1 MKTLSA
7 LIAALLL
14 LPGLVG
20 LVWGQVAPPAAE
32 AVSEKVDEIFAP
44 FKSPEAPGCAV
55 VVGEGGRTV
64 VSQAYGMADLEHD
77 VPNTPGTI
85 FEAGSVSKQFTAAAV
100 LLLAQQGKLS
110 LQDDVRKHV
119 PELPEYPPAGTK
131 ITIDHLLHHT
141 SGLRDWGAVA
151 EIAGWPRGT
160 RIHTHDHMLDIAAR
174 QKSLNYEPGR
184 YYSYTNTGYNL
195 LVIIAERVS
204 GQKFQDFSRQNI
216 FEPLGMKHTQWRDD
230 FTRIVKGRAVA
241 YSGSDG
247 AFHSEMPFENVFGN
261 GGLLTTVGDLLLW
274 NENFVHGRVGG
285 PAFLQE
291 MQRRGRLSDG
301 REIEYARGLFMT
313 KWQGIPEVS
322 HSGAT
327 AGYRAFLARYPEQK
341 LSVAVLCNAG
351 AANPVDL
358 AHRTAG
364 LFLASQLKPPP
375 PATPVQ
381 LAPEVLAARAGLYRS
396 LRTGMPVRLVVVE
409 GGLQMENGPPL
420 VPLSESRFRLGEDTL
435 VELSIGPEGGSD
447 GGPEGR
453 PAGMRLVRSSGD
465 VVPLERVAEAA
476 PTPAQLAEYAGEY
489 TSDEAEVTYRVVVED
504 GKLVVRARPA
514 AVYPLKP
521 LYADAFDADG
531 LLVRF
536 RRDAAGQ
543 VNELSLGSPRVWD
556 LRLARRPPPAAGR

>member
-7 LIAALLL
+7 LVAALLL
-14 LPGLVG
+14 LPGLVDPAR
-20 LVWGQVAPPAAE
+20 GQAAALPGAGAPAGPAAE
-32 AVSEKVDEIFAP
+32 AVPVSVKVDEIFAP
-44 FKSPEAPGCAV
+44 LKSQEAPGCAV
-55 VVGEGGRTV
+55 AVGEEGRTV

-77 VPNTPGTI
+77 VPNTPETV
-85 FEAGSVSKQFTAAAV
+85 FEAGSVSKQLTAAAV

-110 LQDDVRKHV
+110 VQDDVRKYV
-119 PELPEYPPAGTK
+119 PELPDYGAT

-160 RIHTHDHMLDIAAR
+160 RIHTHDHVLDIASR
-174 QKSLNYEPGR
+174 QKALNYEPGR

-204 GQKFQDFSRQNI
+204 GQTFQEFSRKNI
-216 FEPLGMKHTQWRDD
+216 FEPLGMTHTQWRDD
-230 FTRIVKGRAVA
+230 FSRIVKGRAIA
-241 YSGSDG
+241 YSGSAGD
-247 AFHSEMPFENVFGN
+247 FHSEMPFENVFGN

-274 NENFVHGRVGG
+274 NENFVQGKVGG
-285 PAFLQE
+285 AALLRE

-301 REIEYARGLFMT
+301 KEIEYASGLFMT
-313 KWQGIPEVS
+313 SWQGIPEVS

-364 LFLASQLKPPP
+364 LFLTVPKKEMAPVQ
-375 PATPVQ
+375 TVQ

-396 LRTGMPVRLVVVE
+396 LRTGMTVRLVVTE
-409 GGLQMENGPPL
+409 GRLQVKDGPPL
-420 VPLSESRFRLGEDTL
+420 VPLSESRFQLGEDTV
-435 VELSIGPEGGSD
+435 VELEM
-447 GGPEGR
+447 GPEGR
-453 PAGMRLVRSSGD
+453 STGMRFVRTSGD
-465 VVPLERVAEAA
+465 IVPFERVAEAF
-476 PTPAQLAEYAGEY
+476 PTPEQLAEYAGEY
-489 TSDEAEVTYRVVVED
+489 TSEEAEVTYRVVVED
-504 GKLVVRARPA
+504 GKLVVRGRPA
-514 AVYPLKP
+514 ASYPLTP
-521 LYADAFDADG
+521 LYADGFDADG

-536 RRDAAGQ
+536 RRDAEGR
-543 VNELSLGSPRVWD
+543 VSGLSLGMPRMWD
-556 LRLARRPPPAAGR
+556 LRFARVR

>member
-7 LIAALLL
+7 LIAALFL
-14 LPGLVG
+14 LPGLVR
-20 LVWGQVAPPAAE
+20 GQAAPPAAE
-32 AVSEKVDEIFAP
+32 AVSAKVDEIFAP
-44 FKSPEAPGCAV
+44 FKSQEAPGCAV
-55 VVGEGGRTV
+55 AVGEGDRTA
-64 VSQAYGMADLEHD
+64 VSRAYGMADLEHD
-77 VPNTPGTI
+77 VPNTPETI

-100 LLLAQQGKLS
+100 LLLVQQGKLS
-110 LQDDVRKHV
+110 LQDDVRKHL

-131 ITIDHLLHHT
+131 ITIEHLLHHT

-160 RIHTHDHMLDIAAR
+160 RIHTHDHVLDIASR
-174 QKSLNYEPGR
+174 QKALNYEPGR

-204 GQKFQDFSRQNI
+204 GQTFQEFSRKNI
-216 FEPLGMKHTQWRDD
+216 FEPLGMTHTQWRDD
-230 FTRIVKGRAVA
+230 FSRIVKGRAIA
-241 YSGSDG
+241 YGGEAGS
-247 AFHSEMPFENVFGN
+247 FHSEMPFENVFGN

-274 NENFVHGRVGG
+274 NENFVHGKIGG

-291 MQRRGRLSDG
+291 IQRRGRLSDG
-301 REIEYARGLFMT
+301 QEIEYASGLFMT
-313 KWQGIPEVS
+313 SWQGIPEVS

-375 PATPVQ
+375 PPTPIQ

-409 GGLQMENGPPL
+409 GRLQMEDGPPL
-420 VPLSESRFRLGEDTL
+420 VPLSESRFQLGEDTI
-435 VELSIGPEGGSD
+435 VEIDMGSD
-447 GGPEGR
+447 RR
-453 PAGMRLVRSSGD
+453 PTGLRLVRSSGD

-476 PTPAQLAEYAGEY
+476 PTPAQLAEYVGEY
-489 TSDEAEVTYRVVVED
+489 TSDEAEVSYRVVLED
-504 GKLVVRARPA
+504 GKLVVRGRPVA
-514 AVYPLKP
+514 AYPLKP
-521 LYADAFDADG
+521 LYADGFDAVG

-536 RRDAAGQ
+536 RRDADGR
-543 VNELSLGSPRVWD
+543 VNGLSLGMPRMWD
-556 LRLARRPPPAAGR
+556 LRFARVR

>member
-14 LPGLVG
+14 LPGLG
-20 LVWGQVAPPAAE
+20 DPVWGQAAPSAAE
-32 AVSEKVDEIFAP
+32 AVSISAKVDEIFAP
-44 FKSPEAPGCAV
+44 LKSQEAPGCAV
-55 VVGEGGRTV
+55 AVGEGGRTV

-77 VPNTPGTI
+77 VPNTPDTI

-119 PELPEYPPAGTK
+119 PELPEYLPAGTK

-151 EIAGWPRGT
+151 ELGGWPRGT
-160 RIHTHDHMLDIAAR
+160 RIHTHDHVLDIASR

-216 FEPLGMKHTQWRDD
+216 FEPLGMTHTQWRDD
-230 FTRIVKGRAVA
+230 FSRIVKGRAIA
-241 YSGSDG
+241 YTGKPGD
-247 AFHSEMPFENVFGN
+247 FHSEMPFENVFGN
-261 GGLLTTVGDLLLW
+261 GGLLTAVGDLLLW
-274 NENFVHGRVGG
+274 NENFVHGKVGG

-291 MQRRGRLSDG
+291 MQRRGRLTDG
-301 REIEYARGLFMT
+301 QEIEYARGLFMT
-313 KWQGIPEVS
+313 SWKGLPEVS

-341 LSVAVLCNAG
+341 LSVAVLCNVG

-364 LFLASQLKPPP
+364 LFLASQLKPLPP
-375 PATPVQ
+375 PTPVQ

-396 LRTGMPVRLVVVE
+396 LRTGMPVRLVVAE
-409 GGLQMENGPPL
+409 GRLQMEDGPPL
-420 VPLSESRFRLGEDTL
+420 VPLSESRFQLGEDTV
-435 VELSIGPEGGSD
+435 VELDLGPD
-447 GGPEGR
+447 GR
-453 PAGMRLVRSSGD
+453 STGMRFVRSSGD
-465 VVPLERVAEAA
+465 VVPFERVAEASPA
-476 PTPAQLAEYAGEY
+476 PAQLAEYAGEY
-489 TSDEAEVTYRVVVED
+489 ASNEAEATYRVVVED
-504 GKLVVRARPA
+504 GKLVVRGRPA
-514 AVYPLKP
+514 SSFPLTP

-536 RRDAAGQ
+536 RRDAAGR
-543 VNELSLGSPRVWD
+543 VSELSLVLPRVWD
-556 LRLARRPPPAAGR
+556 LRFARAGG